1 MVFKLVSIF
10 MQFAYTWKL
19 CELLET
25 YDRRKR
31 SQGEPEGLTETS
43 GNEAPLS
50 MILYNS
56 SPFLSLTQMMHSF
69 AEILFMTICSLNFT
83 FICLRLKY
91 LIGLPS
97 NNRRAWNISET

>member
-1 MVFKLVSIF
+1 MQPGIARSLAINGYVSSKDTFSMVRMTMVFKLVSIF

-43 GNEAPLS
+43 GNESPLS

-56 SPFLSLTQMMHSF
+56 SPFLSLT
-69 AEILFMTICSLNFT
+69 
-83 FICLRLKY
+83 
-91 LIGLPS
+91 
-97 NNRRAWNISET
+97 